1 MKHLLVILL
10 FVAVLTVS
18 SKAQQGQGNG
28 PAKAVTEIFTSG
40 STAVVKGAPFSA
52 EGISESVQTLSD
64 GNRITRSNTT
74 RMFRDSD
81 GRFRREGSA
90 SPGSNSISY
99 SYASAGFGSGSGFGF
114 VSQDTISIFDPV
126 SNLRYTLNP
135 ATKTARRTSSQ
146 SGFGEGTV
154 VFNYNSPSTSP
165 ALKAQVETNPAQKSP
180 VELSRV
186 QKSQIVVLPGLAAT
200 YRFGAGK
207 TESLGTR
214 AFEDVEAEGTRTTT
228 VIPAEAIGNERPI
241 EIVYERWYSK
251 ELQMIVY
258 SRQSDPRFGE
268 QTYRLTNI
276 NRSEPDRALFA
287 PPADYKIV
295 AEQKFTFAT
304 PASNVVTK
312 KPL

>member
-1 MKHLLVILL
+1 MKYLSVIML
-10 FVAVLTVS
+10 FIIVLTVNLT
-18 SKAQQGQGNG
+18 AQQGQVNG
-28 PAKAVTEIFTSG
+28 PAKAVTEIFTS
-40 STAVVKGAPFSA
+40 SPTAVVKGAPFSA

-74 RMFRDSD
+74 RMFRDSE
-81 GRFRREGSA
+81 GRFRREGSV
-90 SPGSNSISY
+90 SSGGNSISY
-99 SYASAGFGSGSGFGF
+99 SYAVSGFSF
-114 VSQDTISIFDPV
+114 VSQNTISIFDPV

-154 VFNYNSPSTSP
+154 VSNFNSLSTNP
-165 ALKAQVETNPAQKSP
+165 ALKTQIETNPAQKSP
-180 VELSRV
+180 IELSQV
-186 QKSQIVVLPGLAAT
+186 QKSQIVVLPGLPAI
-200 YRFGAGK
+200 YRFSTGK

-214 AFEDVEAEGTRTTT
+214 AFENVEAEGTRTTT

-251 ELQMIVY
+251 ELQLIVY

-276 NRSEPDRALFA
+276 NRSEPDRSLFA

-304 PASNVVTK
+304 PASNVVTTK
-312 KPL
+312 KPQ